1 RGDVVVGR
9 TRIGAAARAR
19 AAAPAA
25 CGQNASGHDGGQ
37 DDSEGGAQRRPGH
50 GSTQSR
56 HPPTSHPPQGVNFRG
71 RSTVTIA
78 AVSLE
83 TELQELMTR
92 VAETDQELAQRLAD
106 AVRYDPDAEVDGVT
120 KGVLTTVDL
129 LRIRGRLDALR
140 EAVLRLARELDAR
153 S

>member
-1 RGDVVVGR
+1 VSESRLDSI
-9 TRIGAAARAR
+9 TSPSHAA
-19 AAAPAA
+19 
-25 CGQNASGHDGGQ
+25 S
-37 DDSEGGAQRRPGH
+37 SLEGELA
-50 GSTQSR
+50 
-56 HPPTSHPPQGVNFRG
+56 G

-106 AVRYDPDAEVDGVT
+106 AVRYDPDAEIDGVT